1 MVDLNLQHGESD
13 KVTYL
18 NMIQGVITRMAGNSA
33 IMKGFAS
40 TIIVAVFGMMVTEIV
55 KWYYLLIALIPMIS
69 FVYLDIFYLKL
80 EKKYRNLYA
89 LIAQPKIYIEHY
101 YSLDLRYDAF
111 KKYKNEINNGTKTYQ
126 LIFSH
131 SIAGFYGWFI
141 LAGLMCVLIA

>member
-1 MVDLNLQHGESD
+1 M
-13 KVTYL
+13 
-18 NMIQGVITRMAGNSA
+18 
-33 IMKGFAS
+33 
-40 TIIVAVFGMMVTEIV
+40 
-55 KWYYLLIALIPMIS
+55 
-69 FVYLDIFYLKL
+69 
-80 EKKYRNLYA
+80 EKRYRNLYA

-111 KKYKNEINNGTKTYQ
+111 KKYKNEINNGTKIYQ